1 MSLELRDVSVVIDG
15 NDVLRDVSL
24 EVGEREVVAVLG
36 PSGSGKTT
44 ILRVVAGL
52 QPPTRGRVLI
62 GGEDVTAVPT
72 HRRGV
77 GLMFQDHALFPHR
90 DVAGNVAFG
99 LRMARVERAGIAPRV
114 DEVLDLVGL
123 AGYGRRTIDGLSGG
137 ERQRVAL
144 ARALAPRPRVLLLDE
159 PLGSLDRALRDRLLD
174 DLAEVLRHSGAT
186 VVHVTHD
193 RGEAFATGERV
204 VVVRDGEIAQ
214 VASPQEL
221 WHRPIDSGV
230 ARIVGPAGL
239 VRVRAEPG
247 GTFVAPWG
255 RLDGVS
261 ALEQVPGRESVLVV
275 RPDDVE
281 VVADSGAGSAAA
293 GSFAGRVVAR
303 AFRGDQV
310 LLRIAIA
317 TDSGELELPVV
328 EGAAAS
334 AATGEQVVVRLLPG
348 RGVVVPDS

>member
-1 MSLELRDVSVVIDG
+1 MSLELRDVSVRIG
-15 NDVLRDVSL
+15 GTDVLRGVSL
-24 EVGEREVVAVLG
+24 DVGPREVLAVLG

-52 QPPTRGRVLI
+52 QAPTSGRVLI
-62 GGEDVTAVPT
+62 DGVDVTGLPT

-90 DVAGNVAFG
+90 DVAGNVGFG
-99 LRMARVERAGIAPRV
+99 LRMARVDRDERDRRI
-114 DEVLDLVGL
+114 DEVLEMVGL
-123 AGYGRRTIDGLSGG
+123 EGFGPRSIGGLSGG

-144 ARALAPRPRVLLLDE
+144 ARALAPRPRILLLDE

-174 DLAEVLRHSGAT
+174 ELADVLRRSGAT

-204 VVVRDGEIAQ
+204 AVVRDGVVAQ
-214 VASPQEL
+214 VATPQDL
-221 WHRPIDSGV
+221 WHRPVDAGV

-239 VRVRAEPG
+239 VPVRAEPDG
-247 GTFVAPWG
+247 SFVAPWG
-255 RLDGVS
+255 RLDGVT
-261 ALEQVPGRESVLVV
+261 ARDAAPGADLVLVV

-281 VVADSGAGSAAA
+281 VVDPRTSPA

-310 LLRIAIA
+310 LLKVAI
-317 TDSGELELPVV
+317 DVDDGSVEIPVV

-334 AATGEQVVVRLLPG
+334 ARTGEQVGVRLLPG
-348 RGVVVPDS
+348 RGVIVPDP